1 MADPSLY
8 FKHFY
13 ISWSVHFVYLRVI
26 CIILL
31 VFVHFQVFHIILL
44 ICSISFSSRS
54 ISWWKYYATNQSH
67 QRSWLCFKLNL
78 NCSGEFKSIMDNQTG
93 GLVINSV
100 SLANLNSS
108 LFSEFKNT
116 IDSIRINEVAL
127 FS

>member
-1 MADPSLY
+1 
-8 FKHFY
+8 
-13 ISWSVHFVYLRVI
+13 
-26 CIILL
+26 
-31 VFVHFQVFHIILL
+31 
-44 ICSISFSSRS
+44 
-54 ISWWKYYATNQSH
+54 
-67 QRSWLCFKLNL
+67 
-78 NCSGEFKSIMDNQTG
+78 MDNQTG